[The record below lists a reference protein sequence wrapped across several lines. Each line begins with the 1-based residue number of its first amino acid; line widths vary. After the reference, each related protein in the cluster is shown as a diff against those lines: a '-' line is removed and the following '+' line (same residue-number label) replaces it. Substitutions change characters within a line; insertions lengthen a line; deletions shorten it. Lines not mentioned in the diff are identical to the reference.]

1 MAHDATY
8 LGRWRLQG
16 ARVMLTKKLKIG
28 IVCPY
33 GWDTPGGV
41 QNHIRDLAEFLIA
54 AGHDVSV
61 LAPAIDEEKLPSYVV
76 SAGKPISIPYNGAVA
91 RVLFGP
97 IAYARVRQ
105 WISNG
110 NFDLLHLHEPAIPSI
125 SLLACWAAEGPMVG
139 TFHAAAKRQKV
150 IFAIGPILEPAIE
163 KLSARIAVS
172 EAARLT
178 LTDHLETD
186 AVVIPNG
193 IYATRYAEGVAQE
206 KWQGNTIGFIGRFEE
221 PRKGLQVLVDALPII
236 SRFAPDVR
244 VLVAG
249 PGDPKDVEKHI
260 DPQLRKRFEFLGR
273 ISEEEKADFMSSVS
287 LYVAPNTGGES
298 FGIILA
304 EALAGGACVVAS
316 DIPAFDSLLGGG
328 EYGALFESENST
340 DLAKVVIDLLRDDS
354 KRNELAAAGKARSE
368 LFDWDVVADQIFSI
382 YEMAMVGSD
391 GVTLS
396 SDNRSWN
403 RFLSRD
409 EEKK

>member
-1 MAHDATY
+1 
-8 LGRWRLQG
+8 
-16 ARVMLTKKLKIG
+16 MLTKKLRIG

-41 QNHIRDLAEFLIA
+41 QNHVRDLAEFLIN
-54 AGHDVSV
+54 AGHSVSV
-61 LAPAIDEEKLPSYVV
+61 LAPAIDEDQLPDYVV
-76 SAGKPISIPYNGAVA
+76 NAGKPISIPYNGAVA

-105 WISNG
+105 WIASG
-110 NFDLLHLHEPAIPSI
+110 KFDLLHLHEPAIPSI

-186 AVVIPNG
+186 AIVVPNG
-193 IYATRYAEGVAQE
+193 IYAKRYSTGTSQK
-206 KWQGNTIGFIGRFEE
+206 KWAGNTIGFIGRFEE

-236 SRFAPDVR
+236 ARFAPDVK
-244 VLVAG
+244 VFVAG
-249 PGDPKDVEKHI
+249 PGDPKEFEEVI
-260 DPQLRKRFEFLGR
+260 DPQLRDRFEFLGR
-273 ISEEEKADFMSSVS
+273 ISEQQKADFVSSVS

-328 EYGALFESENST
+328 EFGALFESENST
-340 DLAKVVIDLLRDDS
+340 DLAKVVIDLLRDES
-354 KRNELAAAGKARSE
+354 KRKELAIAGKAHAQV
-368 LFDWDVVADQIFSI
+368 FDWDVVAQQIFSI
-382 YEMAMVGSD
+382 YEMAIVGGS
-391 GVTLS
+391 GVSLS
-396 SDNRSWN
+396 SDGRAWG

-409 EEKK
+409 EDK